1 MFKRIDHVA
10 LHVSKIESDRRF
22 RDEVEA
28 EGPAAVFK
36 RRNAKCERQ
45 GHAAEVFAA
54 GLFSEQAL

>member
-10 LHVSKIESDRRF
+10 LHVAKIESDRRF

-45 GHAAEVFAA
+45 GARGR
-54 GLFSEQAL
+54 GLRSRSIFRTGP